1 MDTSQLSSL
10 FCYKSGVKFFI
21 VDSFGINYLAES
33 HRVHPVFN
41 DPDTIRAILKVESNR
56 AKKVKREAL
65 YDVDWQDVVLFKNAD
80 AEFNFPKKDQIL
92 SKSFIAGAILAQL
105 NNLGLV
111 VCKELSARQVH
122 SLNLALCR
130 HRQRANLIWMARK
143 LLAFP
148 AYGPTLK
155 VNLDTVYEDH
165 KDRVHCN
172 KHWSDSICAYIG
184 ALLSDEETLP
194 KQKKGKRSRITIYG
208 SDLPQRARLKN
219 VDKPLNGT
227 RVEFGLKKAA
237 QGLASLKAAKEITK
251 KQHDSMYYAMM
262 NWADATDDTMA
273 RLGSRLTELSECT
286 CLKADYQTIL
296 ERVGLAFSTGE
307 IKDVGNANLHSMGDV
322 FLGVA
327 EPAPDKPASSLM
339 DVLKQRNNP
348 STEL

>member
-1 MDTSQLSSL
+1 MNNQQLNSL
-10 FCYKSGVKFFI
+10 FCYKSGVKFFM
-21 VDSFGINYLAES
+21 VDSFGINYIAES

-41 DPDTIRAILKVESNR
+41 DPDTIRAILKAEYQK
-56 AKKVKREAL
+56 AKKNKREAL
-65 YDVDWQDVVLFKNAD
+65 YDADWQDVVLFKNAD
-80 AEFNFPKKDQIL
+80 TEFNFARPDQIL
-92 SKSFIAGAILAQL
+92 SKSFIAGAVLAQL

-111 VCKELSARQVH
+111 VCKEIGARQVH
-122 SLNLALCR
+122 SLNIALCR

-143 LLAFP
+143 LLAYP
-148 AYGPTLK
+148 AKGARLK
-155 VNLDTVYEDH
+155 INLDTVYEDH

-172 KHWSDSICAYIG
+172 KHWSDSICSYIG
-184 ALLSDEETLP
+184 ALLNDEETLP
-194 KQKKGKRSRITIYG
+194 KQKKAKRSGITIYG

-286 CLKADYQTIL
+286 CLKVDYQTIL

-327 EPAPDKPASSLM
+327 AEAPPKPVASLL
-339 DVLKQRNNP
+339 DVLKER
-348 STEL
+348 TES